1 MSSNRNRRLAKE
13 IQDVQKDTHSG
24 VTLEPVDSEGF
35 DKLDHFYGVFKGP
48 PDTPFDG
55 GLYRVDI
62 RIPNEYPFQPPKMK
76 FLTKIWH
83 PNISSVTVS
92 AGAICLDT
100 LGTAWSPILTL
111 KSALISLQSL
121 LSSPEPKDPQDA
133 EVARML
139 ITDPEAFAKKAREW
153 AIQYA
158 GATGDEKGGSS
169 GGSSLSVQDQEARRK
184 KAEEAEKKAQFRGY
198 NQALVERFTAM
209 GFDVRTVVSAF
220 ESVGVD
226 QHGGKDYDVDE
237 DTVSD
242 ITARLFGEA

>member
-1 MSSNRNRRLAKE
+1 MAANRNRRLAKE

-24 VTLEPVDSEGF
+24 VTLEPVDSDSF

-48 PDTPFDG
+48 PDTPFEG
-55 GLYRVDI
+55 GIFRVDI

-83 PNISSVTVS
+83 PNISSVT
-92 AGAICLDT
+92 GAICLDT

-139 ITDPEAFAKKAREW
+139 ITDPEAFVKKAQEW
-153 AIQYA
+153 AVQYA
-158 GATGDEKGGSS
+158 GAPAEKSIGSES
-169 GGSSLSVQDQEARRK
+169 TSKSTQDQEQRRK
-184 KAEEAEKKAQFRGY
+184 KAEEVEKKAQYRGY
-198 NQALVERFTAM
+198 NAAVVDKFIAM
-209 GFDVRTVVSAF
+209 GFDVPTVVSAF
-220 ESVGVD
+220 EFVGLD
-226 QHGGKDYDVDE
+226 HDEDDLDE

-242 ITARLFGEA
+242 VTARLFGES